1 MTISALIHRDV
12 LLHQVINKNHAG
24 WLSRGWILPTNE
36 ALTFNA
42 GKISTTSEA
51 LRIGSECTFDAAMLS
66 ARESKT
72 DAEVR
77 TIMSVS
83 LATVVSLYGTA
94 KTFS

>member
-1 MTISALIHRDV
+1 MTISALIHSDV
-12 LLHQVINKNHAG
+12 LLQQVINKNHAG

-42 GKISTTSEA
+42 GETRATPEA
-51 LRIGSECTFDAAMLS
+51 LRIGSECTFDAAILS
-66 ARESKT
+66 ASESKT

-83 LATVVSLYGTA
+83 
-94 KTFS
+94 